1 MKKLVSM
8 PLKWIH
14 RTRFKGLIIS
24 EIVLPPSLPPSLSL
38 LFLFLAAELIY
49 TNTPPANMWMA
60 VQNVERVLL
69 KLDREGRAAA
79 YKPRAGELVRVEL
92 PQKGFIMALDE
103 GIVWFLHKQAADL
116 ITGRADQFLV
126 QLRQL
131 ERNTPEELFD
141 SMTEGE
147 QSEAK
152 KIINSLETRLWHS
165 LTRKVAKL

>member
-1 MKKLVSM
+1 
-8 PLKWIH
+8 
-14 RTRFKGLIIS
+14 
-24 EIVLPPSLPPSLSL
+24 
-38 LFLFLAAELIY
+38 
-49 TNTPPANMWMA
+49 MWMA